1 MLRARARY
9 KARMCTLQLGL
20 VPVTQREAGGY
31 IASCDCASC
40 RGNTVVRTLDKVYD
54 ERPLHHGKLKGIR

>member
-20 VPVTQREAGGY
+20 VPVTQREAGD
-31 IASCDCASC
+31 ILQVV
-40 RGNTVVRTLDKVYD
+40 TV
-54 ERPLHHGKLKGIR
+54 HHAEGIQE